1 MTDADF
7 TRHAL
12 ATLSYRLGKVLRDAP
27 DSFRDFF
34 VPVHDAAPPT
44 AAGGPEGAERTAG
57 RILAHIGDLMDWALS
72 MVENRTAWK
81 DSQPLVWK
89 EEVARF
95 YAAIGALD
103 DQIAAGGLGASN
115 AEQLFQ
121 GPIAD
126 ALTHTGQLAM
136 MRRLAG
142 VKMKGENYYK
152 AEITTGRVGP
162 DQVAPK
168 REF

>member
-1 MTDADF
+1 MNDVDF

-12 ATLSYRLGKVLRDAP
+12 ATLAYRLGKVLRDAP
-27 DSFRDFF
+27 DSFRDY
-34 VPVHDAAPPT
+34 PD
-44 AAGGPEGAERTAG
+44 GDERTAG
-57 RILAHIGDLMDWALS
+57 RVLAHIGDLMEWALS
-72 MVENRTAWK
+72 MVENRMAWF
-81 DSQPLVWK
+81 DSQPLPWK
-89 EEVARF
+89 DEVARF
-95 YAAIGALD
+95 YKSIGELD
-103 DQIAAGGLGASN
+103 DKIAASGLGGSN

-142 VKMKGENYYK
+142 VRMKGENYYK
-152 AEITTGRVGP
+152 AEITAGRVGP
-162 DQVAPK
+162 NQAIPK